1 MVDSQNHVENH
12 YKQASEAFSYDLKF
26 WVQSNWSPEEKMF
39 QDCEYTRKFP
49 LRGLEYIHN
58 STDYDFHV
66 IIQNHL
72 NFINPSTISETILKL
87 EESPL
92 NTVACLDDINQ
103 KSCRQDMIGFTAATG
118 KNLYRFYTNRPK
130 VTVSCFLVKF
140 LIHPGV
146 RKLEP
151 YRISIRK
158 SELNGDIM

>member
-1 MVDSQNHVENH
+1 MVDSQNNIENH

-72 NFINPSTISETILKL
+72 NFINPSTISETISKL

-130 VTVSCFLVKF
+130 VTVSWFF
-140 LIHPGV
+140 SQ
-146 RKLEP
+146 
-151 YRISIRK
+151 ISDSSRC
-158 SELNGDIM
+158 S